1 MSHPPRASD
10 VPPPPFPD
18 ENGRKEVGRE
28 KARLLR
34 ERPRRAPISVL
45 DSHWLQLKKWPDLAM
60 KKCTLINTDGSQ
72 EENGSWGQLVLF
84 NNKGFCALSLT

>member
-1 MSHPPRASD
+1 MPHPPKASD

-18 ENGRKEVGRE
+18 ENGRKEVGGE

-34 ERPRRAPISVL
+34 DRPRRAPIAVL
-45 DSHWLQLKKWPDLAM
+45 HSHWLKLKKWPDLAM

-72 EENGSWGQLVLF
+72 EENGSWGQSVLF